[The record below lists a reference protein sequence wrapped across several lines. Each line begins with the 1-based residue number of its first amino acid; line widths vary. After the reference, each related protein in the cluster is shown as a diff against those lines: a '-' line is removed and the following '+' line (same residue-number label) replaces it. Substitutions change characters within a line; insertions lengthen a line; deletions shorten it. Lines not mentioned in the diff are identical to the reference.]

1 MLEHLFG
8 IPPAVSQHG
17 RDVDLLFNL
26 VHYLMAALF
35 VGWLAYF
42 LYVVWR
48 FRAKANPRPDYKG
61 VTNHSSTWLEVA
73 VAGVEGVLLIG
84 FAVPLWAKAVDRFPP
99 AAESTVIRCVAEQ
112 FGWTFIYPGPDGK
125 FGRQDQRLVAPGNL
139 LGFDPDDPAT
149 KDNVI
154 VMNEMFAPVNRPVI
168 MHFTSKDVIHSFK
181 VVPFRVCQDCIPGL
195 SIPIHFVPTATG
207 KFQVICAQLCGNGH
221 AAMASGRV
229 YIGSEEEYRAWLAE
243 KAQEPA
249 ATGFE

>member
-1 MLEHLFG
+1 MQKLLQ
-8 IPPAVSQHG
+8 IPPVASKHG
-17 RDVDLLFNL
+17 ADVDLLFNL
-26 VHYLMAALF
+26 VHYLMIALF

-42 LYVVWR
+42 LYVLWR
-48 FRAKANPRPDYKG
+48 FRAKANPKADYKG

-73 VAGVEGVLLIG
+73 VAGIEGVLLIG
-84 FAVPLWAKAVDRFPP
+84 FAVPLWAKAVDAFPKP
-99 AAESTVIRCVAEQ
+99 EESTVIRCVAEQ

-125 FGRQDQRLVAPGNL
+125 FGRQEQRLVTSDNL
-139 LGFDPDDPAT
+139 FGFDKEDPAT

-154 VMNEMFAPVNRPVI
+154 VLNEMHAPLGRPII

-195 SIPIHFVPTATG
+195 SIPIHFEPTGAG
-207 KFQVICAQLCGNGH
+207 KYQVICAQLCGNGH

-229 YIGSEEEYRAWLAE
+229 VIESPEAYDAWLKE
-243 KAQEPA
+243 KAQAPA